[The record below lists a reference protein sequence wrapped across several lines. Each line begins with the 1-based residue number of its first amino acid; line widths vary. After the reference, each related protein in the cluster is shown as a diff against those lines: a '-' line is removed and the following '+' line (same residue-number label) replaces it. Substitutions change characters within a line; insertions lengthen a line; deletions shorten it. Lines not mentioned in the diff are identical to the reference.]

1 HPADRVREAFFA
13 VPRHLFVERY
23 CTQANPRMRE
33 VTASNLAEHLP
44 AIYANGGLG
53 IHYEPGDPRVATI
66 SAPWI
71 VLQMLEMLDLQ
82 PGQRVFELGTG
93 SGWNAALMGHL
104 VGPSG
109 SVATVEIL
117 PGLVE
122 SARRGLERA
131 GISNVEVALADG
143 SRGPTD
149 GEFDSAVFTAGASG
163 LPAQFFT
170 KVRDGGKLI
179 FVLAIPGGGNVLI
192 LFQRRGELFES
203 LSTLRCAFV
212 PVTGGG
218 PAAASAN
225 QPLSLP
231 GEPIARTPFP
241 LPATADLRSY
251 LWLVEPG
258 FEVWTE
264 SNGRQSFGIQRG
276 NSLALI
282 RDGYLEIHGTP
293 AASHALRDHLRT
305 WANLGFPGLADFKI
319 TAAREPRAGLILRR
333 PETVF
338 SFQPASC

>member
-1 HPADRVREAFFA
+1 
-13 VPRHLFVERY
+13 
-23 CTQANPRMRE
+23 
-33 VTASNLAEHLP
+33 
-44 AIYANGGLG
+44 
-53 IHYEPGDPRVATI
+53 
-66 SAPWI
+66 
-71 VLQMLEMLDLQ
+71 MLEMLDLQ

-109 SVATVEIL
+109 SVSTVEIR
-117 PGLVE
+117 PGLAE
-122 SARRGLERA
+122 SARRGLARA
-131 GISNVEVALADG
+131 GIENVQVTLGDG
-143 SRGPTD
+143 SLGPST
-149 GEFDSAVFTAGASG
+149 GELDSAVFTAGASD
-163 LPAQFFT
+163 LPAPFFT

-192 LFQRRGELFES
+192 LFQRRGEIFES

-212 PVTGGG
+212 PVTGSG
-218 PAAASAN
+218 PAAAGAN
-225 QPLSLP
+225 QPLSISEELI
-231 GEPIARTPFP
+231 ERTPFP
-241 LPATADLRSY
+241 LPSAVDLRSY
-251 LWLVEPG
+251 LWIVEPG

-264 SNGRQSFGIQRG
+264 SNGRQSFGIQRD

-293 AASHALRDHLRT
+293 AASLALRDHLRT
-305 WANLGFPGLADFKI
+305 WADLGFPGLADFKI